1 MTKYLKLLRISFRTT
16 RFASFP
22 DYLVIQIKK
31 FTFGL
36 DWVPKKLGK
45 EDEKYRVYRY
55 WESYI
60 DIVVITTKKKVTIP
74 KVAAGIPRDL
84 PF

>member
-1 MTKYLKLLRISFRTT
+1 MLISFRTT

-45 EDEKYRVYRY
+45 KDKKYRAY
-55 WESYI
+55 
-60 DIVVITTKKKVTIP
+60 KVSGVLYGYCGWYCRKERNYPKRSCRLACCIP
-74 KVAAGIPRDL
+74 SRADL